1 MTQKERFFVEW
12 MVLNPIGFTLG
23 SLHGA
28 TDNGF
33 VPSVITGYLGL
44 ILGDILFGGMVGFS
58 QYIVF
63 RRTDFLPASIQWIV
77 ANSIGFTLGARL
89 GALLTF
95 RITDDWMLAGVI
107 FGVFM
112 GGSIGLATGF
122 VIYKSITTKRLLIW
136 IIISVAAWVL
146 GETIAFLSL
155 FSLKTVPLVALAIA
169 ATTGAGL
176 IFLKRE
182 AKSEMQNQA
191 EGP

>member
-95 RITDDWMLAGVI
+95 RITDDWILAGVI

-112 GGSIGLATGF
+112 GGSIGLATGL

-136 IIISVAAWVL
+136 IIISVAAWVM
-146 GETIAFLSL
+146 GETVAFASL
-155 FSLKTVPLVALAIA
+155 FEIKTVPLVALAIA
-169 ATTGAGL
+169 GTTGAGL
-176 IFLKRE
+176 IFLQSQQKQEVEDR
-182 AKSEMQNQA
+182 AK
-191 EGP
+191 